1 MTVIDVD
8 VSSLRAAREWRGI
21 SIAVAA
27 RTSGLG
33 LMQAEALEDGNI
45 ELFGSVDEMI
55 AAAVLYGSSLGIGRD
70 EAMALLDRT
79 MQCNDEAEQAA
90 SQPASDGDQPGGVP
104 VLASQPSGTDSDSS
118 ALTPS
123 VMQQGT
129 TADFSAAVQSK
140 SLGRVDAAAVPAVR
154 TFQASI
160 IAEEGFDAAADLDD
174 ADSTEITGDIPVIT
188 DDQLVDQG
196 SLAPNVS
203 AAMHL
208 DQGYRAAW
216 EQAQSEFAAWEAVR
230 LSGLPANGGITGKI
244 APGLE
249 KLLGER
255 RAESVVRAF
264 TRAEISTRNGARST
278 RSWLQR
284 SEHATLIVAVGVGI
298 VLIALL
304 VAIASAF
311 NNDAPTFPKSAT
323 SSPEIIAPGSPA
335 ITDGT
340 SRDTASADT
349 ATTKPAKPVAQ
360 PVVPPRKIH
369 LQVLNTGRQ
378 KGYARQIADG
388 LLARGYKIDVVG
400 NSKTNYGSSVILYP
414 AALEREAIRLSKE
427 TRITTMDQLPAAR
440 ATANSIV
447 VVVH

>member
-1 MTVIDVD
+1 MTVIGVD

-33 LMQAEALEDGNI
+33 LMQAEALEDGNL

-70 EAMALLDRT
+70 EAMALLDRS
-79 MQCNDEAEQAA
+79 MQCNDEAI
-90 SQPASDGDQPGGVP
+90 SVQPVGSSDV
-104 VLASQPSGTDSDSS
+104 SS
-118 ALTPS
+118 AD
-123 VMQQGT
+123 MQHGST
-129 TADFSAAVQSK
+129 SAFSAAVQAK
-140 SLGRVDAAAVPAVR
+140 SQEKTRIEASSIPAVA
-154 TFQASI
+154 TLQASVVVDTSLD
-160 IAEEGFDAAADLDD
+160 EMPGSVKDADDD
-174 ADSTEITGDIPVIT
+174 ADDDTSITGDIPVIT
-188 DDQLVDQG
+188 DDLLEARDE
-196 SLAPNVS
+196 LAPAVS

-208 DQGYRAAW
+208 DPGYRAAW
-216 EQAQSEFAAWEAVR
+216 EQAQDEFAAWEAVR
-230 LSGLPANGGITGKI
+230 SSGLPAHGGVTGKV
-244 APGLE
+244 APGLV
-249 KLLGER
+249 KLLGEK
-255 RAESVVRAF
+255 RAEPAVRAI
-264 TRAEISTRNGARST
+264 TRAEIATRNGARST
-278 RSWLQR
+278 RTWLKR

-311 NNDAPTFPKSAT
+311 NSDTPTFSKST
-323 SSPEIIAPGSPA
+323 QESPAIIAPGAPA

-340 SRDTASADT
+340 PRDTQ
-349 ATTKPAKPVAQ
+349 TTKKAAAATPAKPVAQ
-360 PVVPPRKIH
+360 PVLPPRKIH

-440 ATANSIV
+440 AASNSIV